1 MCEVILISL
10 RQDSWLHQCDQCSKK
25 FISKQK
31 LIMHIRMHTG
41 EKPFCCPVCG
51 TRSARMSNL
60 NAHVRKSHG
69 LTWKEAEIQ
78 YGISAKTGLR
88 KIIILNVAKTLLMT
102 LGLPLHGSE
111 SKPVVPQ

>member
-1 MCEVILISL
+1 
-10 RQDSWLHQCDQCSKK
+10 
-25 FISKQK
+25 
-31 LIMHIRMHTG
+31 MHIRMHTG

-88 KIIILNVAKTLLMT
+88 KIIIGNVAKTLLMT